1 MKLLKEN
8 YGESEELNTF
18 VAQANARFNTYYTVT
33 LEINGQTSD
42 KYFAFESAAKEYYDG
57 LKKEAEDKKDY
68 YDGASIELNKVDV
81 NLDFDELES
90 TYIDSSE
97 ENYDI
102 DDTFDSE
109 EETDLIDTD
118 TDTIEGE

>member
-18 VAQANARFNTYYTVT
+18 VAQANARFNTYYVVS
-33 LEINGQTSD
+33 LEINDQTSD

-57 LKKEAEDKKDY
+57 
-68 YDGASIELNKVDV
+68 ASIELNRVDV
-81 NLDFDELES
+81 ILDFDELES
-90 TYIDSSE
+90 IYIDSSE